1 MNLNNN
7 MGTTVCRENNN
18 MSDRQYLAIS
28 SIPMQWADWS
38 KVYEP
43 DAALEAGTLF
53 PELNLPFLG
62 YKERM
67 AKE

>member
-1 MNLNNN
+1 MNNN
-7 MGTTVCRENNN
+7 KGNN
-18 MSDRQYLAIS
+18 MMSHDNTMPERQYLAIS
-28 SIPMQWADWS
+28 SVPMQWADWS

-43 DAALEAGTLF
+43 DTALEVGTLF

-67 AKE
+67 IKQ